1 MHYLKFNQTRVDMFK
16 GDNRL
21 IIAVCAFY
29 RRIKLFLRVGQVRGV
44 VGSPFLSCCRT
55 TN

>member
-21 IIAVCAFY
+21 IIAVCAFC
-29 RRIKLFLRVGQVRGV
+29 RRIN
-44 VGSPFLSCCRT
+44 SSCT
-55 TN
+55 LVK